1 MVLQKTERSEKDCV
15 FLSLRLFE
23 NLNVVLRELRSEWN
37 VETNNVGESEST
49 RCFWGRVWGTRV

>member
-23 NLNVVLRELRSEWN
+23 NLNVVLRELSEWN
-37 VETNNVGESEST
+37 VETKTNNVGESEST
-49 RCFWGRVWGTRV
+49 RCFWGRGWGY